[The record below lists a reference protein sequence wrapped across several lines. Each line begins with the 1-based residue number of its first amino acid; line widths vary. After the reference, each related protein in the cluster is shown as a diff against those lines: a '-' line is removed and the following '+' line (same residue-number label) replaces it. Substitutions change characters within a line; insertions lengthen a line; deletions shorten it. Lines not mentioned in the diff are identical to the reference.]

1 MIHEKMTVHK
11 ALAELKTLDSRI
23 NSEISGSIFVKA
35 NRHNNTKIFGKSVED
50 FRADT
55 TASLQSVTA
64 LINRRNALKRAVVL
78 SNAVTKVEIGG
89 VQYSVAEAIEM
100 NNHGMENLID
110 LRDFLRDQYSSAKRM
125 VESKNG
131 DKLVRAGDKLVRA
144 CEAYI
149 QATFG
154 SKDKVNNP
162 DIETAQ
168 KAYMT
173 NNAYDIV
180 TGFDIEKVIK
190 ELTDKIDAFKS
201 EVDSALSVSN
211 ALTVIEFDY

>member
-11 ALAELKTLDSRI
+11 ALAELKTLDDRI
-23 NSEISGSIFVKA
+23 NSEITGSIFVKA
-35 NRHNNTKIFGKSVED
+35 NRHNNMKIFGKSIED

-55 TASLQSVTA
+55 TSSLQSVMA
-64 LINRRNALKRAVVL
+64 LIERRNALKRAVVL

-89 VQYSVAEAIEM
+89 TEYTVAEAIEM
-100 NNHGMENLID
+100 NNHGMENLVD
-110 LRDFLRDQYSSAKRM
+110 FRDFLRDQYSTVKRM
-125 VESKNG
+125 VESENG
-131 DKLVRAGDKLVRA
+131 DKLVKA
-144 CEAYI
+144 CENYI

-154 SKDKVNNP
+154 TKEKVNNP
-162 DIETAQ
+162 EIETTQ

-173 NNAYDIV
+173 GNAYDIV

-190 ELTDKIDAFKS
+190 ELTDRIDAFKT

-211 ALTVIEFDY
+211 ALTVIEFEYEN

>member
-11 ALAELKTLDSRI
+11 ALAELKTLDDRI
-23 NSEISGSIFVKA
+23 NSEITGSVFVKA

-55 TASLQSVTA
+55 TSSLQSVTA
-64 LINRRNALKRAVVL
+64 LIERRNALKRAVVL

-89 VQYSVAEAIEM
+89 VEYTVAEAIEM

-110 LRDFLRDQYSSAKRM
+110 FRDFLRDQYSSAKRM
-125 VESKNG
+125 AESENG
-131 DKLVRAGDKLVRA
+131 EKLVRA

-149 QATFG
+149 QNTFG
-154 SKDKVNNP
+154 TKDKISNP
-162 DIETAQ
+162 EIETAQ
-168 KAYMT
+168 EVYTT

-180 TGFDIEKVIK
+180 TGFDVEKVIK
-190 ELTDKIDAFKS
+190 DLTDKIDAFKT

-211 ALTVIEFDY
+211 ALTVIEFEYDN